1 MELIQN
7 KENQYDGNVLKALLY
22 TVSLYPIGT
31 YVYLT
36 NRKIAEVIDS
46 NPTNPKCPI
55 VQLITEKEPDGSPKI
70 IQTNP
75 AEIFIS
81 RILTK
86 QEEQDIINLLEQKKK
101 MIADAQKQVEN
112 ENKQQKNFVEI
123 VPLDKADEEPV
134 YSSDSEQEK
143 HIINNET
150 QKELSPTSS
159 QPVNKNKSSSGNIES
174 QMEEIDINF
183 FN

>member
-1 MELIQN
+1 M
-7 KENQYDGNVLKALLY
+7 
-22 TVSLYPIGT
+22 
-31 YVYLT
+31 
-36 NRKIAEVIDS
+36 
-46 NPTNPKCPI
+46 
-55 VQLITEKEPDGSPKI
+55 ITEKEADGSPKI

-86 QEEQDIINLLEQKKK
+86 KEEQDIINLLEQKRK
-101 MIADAQKQVEN
+101 MIEDAQKQVEDGN
-112 ENKQQKNFVEI
+112 QSQKNFVEI
-123 VPLDKADEEPV
+123 IPLDEIDEIDEEPL
-134 YSSDSEQEK
+134 YSSNSEKEK

-159 QPVNKNKSSSGNIES
+159 QPVNKNKSSSGNNES

>member
-1 MELIQN
+1 
-7 KENQYDGNVLKALLY
+7 
-22 TVSLYPIGT
+22 
-31 YVYLT
+31 
-36 NRKIAEVIDS
+36 
-46 NPTNPKCPI
+46 
-55 VQLITEKEPDGSPKI
+55 
-70 IQTNP
+70 
-75 AEIFIS
+75 
-81 RILTK
+81 
-86 QEEQDIINLLEQKKK
+86 

-134 YSSDSEQEK
+134 YSSDSEKEK

-150 QKELSPTSS
+150 KKELSPTSN